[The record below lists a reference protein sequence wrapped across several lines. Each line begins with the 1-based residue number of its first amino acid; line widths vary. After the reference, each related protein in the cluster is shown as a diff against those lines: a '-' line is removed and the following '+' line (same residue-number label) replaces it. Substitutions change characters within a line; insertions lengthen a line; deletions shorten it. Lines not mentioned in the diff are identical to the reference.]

1 MQKNQKGKTKMD
13 TPISRAEHEEFK
25 KRMEEEHRRQNR
37 RIELLENTVQQI
49 GEIATSVEKM
59 AVSLQSMVKEQE
71 QQGQRLEA
79 LESRDGEMWRKVVG
93 HVVTAT
99 ISIILGFVFAQI
111 GM

>member
-1 MQKNQKGKTKMD
+1 MD
-13 TPISRAEHEEFK
+13 TPITRAEHEEFK

-49 GEIATSVEKM
+49 GEIAASVEKM

-71 QQGQRLEA
+71 QQGRRLEA

-93 HVVTAT
+93 HVVTAI
-99 ISIILGFVFAQI
+99 ISIILGFAFAQI

>member
-1 MQKNQKGKTKMD
+1 MD

-71 QQGQRLEA
+71 QQGNRLEA

-93 HVVTAT
+93 HVVTAI

>member
-1 MQKNQKGKTKMD
+1 MEGKPMD
-13 TPISRAEHEEFK
+13 EYISRQEHNEFC
-25 KRMEEEHRRQNR
+25 KRMEEEDRRQNR
-37 RIELLENTVQQI
+37 RIDLLENTTRQI

-71 QQGQRLEA
+71 QQGKRLAA

-93 HVVTAT
+93 YLATAV
-99 ISIILGFVFAQI
+99 IGIVIGYLFKQI

>member
-1 MQKNQKGKTKMD
+1 MD
-13 TPISRAEHEEFK
+13 TPITRAEHEEFK

-71 QQGQRLEA
+71 QQGNRLEA

-93 HVVTAT
+93 HVVTAI

>member
-1 MQKNQKGKTKMD
+1 MEDYIDRK
-13 TPISRAEHEEFK
+13 EHEEFC

-37 RIELLENTVQQI
+37 RIELLEETTRQI

-71 QQGQRLEA
+71 QQGKRLEA

-93 HVVTAT
+93 YLATAV
-99 ISIILGFVFAQI
+99 IGIVIGYIFKQI

>member
-1 MQKNQKGKTKMD
+1 MD

-71 QQGQRLEA
+71 QQGNRLEA

-93 HVVTAT
+93 HVVTAI
-99 ISIILGFVFAQI
+99 ISIILGFAFAQI

>member
-1 MQKNQKGKTKMD
+1 MD
-13 TPISRAEHEEFK
+13 APIARAEHEEFK

-37 RIELLENTVQQI
+37 RIELLETSVQQI

-93 HVVTAT
+93 HVVTAV
-99 ISIILGFVFAQI
+99 ISIVIGFAFAQI

>member
-1 MQKNQKGKTKMD
+1 MTLENYIDRQ
-13 TPISRAEHEEFK
+13 EHEEFC

-37 RIELLENTVQQI
+37 RIELLENTTRQI

-71 QQGQRLEA
+71 QQGKRLEA

-93 HVVTAT
+93 YLATAVVG
-99 ISIILGFVFAQI
+99 IVIGYIFKQI

>member
-1 MQKNQKGKTKMD
+1 MD
-13 TPISRAEHEEFK
+13 TPITRAEHEEFK

-71 QQGQRLEA
+71 QQGNRLEA

-93 HVVTAT
+93 HVVTAI
-99 ISIILGFVFAQI
+99 ISIILGFAFAQI

>member
-1 MQKNQKGKTKMD
+1 MD

-59 AVSLQSMVKEQE
+59 AISLQSMVKEQE
-71 QQGQRLEA
+71 QQGRRLEA

-93 HVVTAT
+93 HVVTAI
-99 ISIILGFVFAQI
+99 ISIILGFAFAQI